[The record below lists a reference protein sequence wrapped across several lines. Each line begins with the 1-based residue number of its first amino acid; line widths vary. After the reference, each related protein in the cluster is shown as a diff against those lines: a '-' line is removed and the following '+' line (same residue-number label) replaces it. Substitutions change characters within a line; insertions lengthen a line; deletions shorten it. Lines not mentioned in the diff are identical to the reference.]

1 MWPAGC
7 GWRCVRPALPD
18 VGVRLDARK
27 SIADRVEGS
36 KCPGEATCLG
46 LRIVAEGVETDVAYT
61 ELSRL
66 GCDQAQDYFMSR
78 PVPAAEL
85 DHWLSNRRTL
95 DQPTDTPPTAALRS
109 RPRRGATRGDEACVH
124 DLTIPDQE
132 RAQRDRAPSRTRS
145 RPAEPLA
152 QRPACPVVCR

>member
-27 SIADRVEGS
+27 SIGDRVEGG

-46 LRIVAEGVETDVAYT
+46 LRIVAESVETDVACT

-66 GCDQAQDYFMSR
+66 DCDQAQDHFMSR

-95 DQPTDTPPTAALRS
+95 DQPTDTPQLLPSVPVREGG
-109 RPRRGATRGDEACVH
+109 RRVATK
-124 DLTIPDQE
+124 
-132 RAQRDRAPSRTRS
+132 RAPTI
-145 RPAEPLA
+145 
-152 QRPACPVVCR
+152 

>member
-1 MWPAGC
+1 
-7 GWRCVRPALPD
+7 
-18 VGVRLDARK
+18 LDARK
-27 SIADRVEGS
+27 SIGDRVEGG

-46 LRIVAEGVETDVAYT
+46 LRIVAEGVETDVACT

-66 GCDQAQDYFMSR
+66 DCDQAQDYFMSR

-95 DQPTDTPPTAALRS
+95 DQPTDIPQLLPSVPVREG
-109 RPRRGATRGDEACVH
+109 GATRGDEACAH